1 MNALEVKEISKSFRD
16 VKAVQKVSFSVEAG
30 KIFGILGPN
39 GAGKTTTI
47 RMVAGVILPD
57 EGEIFV
63 LGSKDIQQIQN
74 RIGYLPE
81 ERGLYKKMKII
92 DQLVYFAELKAMERK
107 EAEEQA
113 KYWLRM
119 LDASDW
125 ANKRV
130 QELSKGMQQKVQ
142 FVSAILHNPD
152 VLILDEPF
160 SGFDPINVEIFKQI
174 ILDLKKQGKCILLS
188 THNMEQ
194 AEQLC
199 DEVCLINKG
208 KVVLSGSIYDIKAN
222 RGNDT
227 VICEYFGDHN
237 IQDLLSGVKILS
249 FTQNR
254 IEFRFD
260 HRTFDL
266 KNFIQQLLARV
277 EIKKIELMAPSLRE
291 IFIEEVTKAES
302 L

>member
-1 MNALEVKEISKSFRD
+1 MKALEVDGISKSFRD

-57 EGEIFV
+57 EGGITV
-63 LGSKDIQQIQN
+63 LGSRDIQQIQN

-81 ERGLYKKMKII
+81 ERGLYKKMKVI
-92 DQLVYFAELKAMERK
+92 DQLVFFAELKAIDRK
-107 EAEEQA
+107 TAEEQA
-113 KYWLRM
+113 KYWLRL

-125 ANKRV
+125 ATKRV

-142 FVSAILHNPD
+142 FISAILHNPD
-152 VLILDEPF
+152 VIILDEPF
-160 SGFDPINVEIFKQI
+160 SGFDPINVEMFKQI
-174 ILDLKKQGKCILLS
+174 ILDLKKQGKTILLS

-208 KVVLSGSIYDIKAN
+208 QVVLSGSISEIKAS
-222 RGNDT
+222 RANDT
-227 VICEYFGDHN
+227 LICEYYGDN
-237 IQDLLSGVKILS
+237 DIRDLLSGVKILS

-254 IEFRFD
+254 VEFRFD
-260 HRTFDL
+260 HHSFDL
-266 KNFIQQLLARV
+266 KNFIQQLLSRV
-277 EIKKIELMAPSLRE
+277 EVKKIEVLAPSLRE
-291 IFIEEVTKAES
+291 IFIEEVTKAIS
-302 L
+302 